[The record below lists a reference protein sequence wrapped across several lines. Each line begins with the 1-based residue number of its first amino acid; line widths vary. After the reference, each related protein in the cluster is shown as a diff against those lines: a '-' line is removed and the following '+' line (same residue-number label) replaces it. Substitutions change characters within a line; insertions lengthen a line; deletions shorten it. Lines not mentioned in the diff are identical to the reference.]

1 MLSLYLLN
9 SPHVRHS
16 EILVHANMPPKRG
29 STTRATGAARRGR
42 SSARGRG
49 QGSKEHNRVLSDIP
63 EESVPQVKTTPS
75 PEQNAT
81 QARGSKKRSFQDVAT
96 EKDAAS
102 VPAKRETR
110 AQAAKRVR
118 TESAAHE
125 SSPLSRAL
133 ADALEQGTC
142 KPFEE
147 VLQKAQHREDPGV
160 LPVDNAEPAS
170 DYIPSLNL
178 LFFVQLGNLDTDSDT
193 ENMTLALIDLTLA
206 EANWHTGL
214 SGLVQPV
221 ACFLLASLLTRK
233 QNLVEDV
240 AASVEMLGL
249 EYEQMVEGYKLLWEW
264 RENMS
269 GVVGEYAER
278 LAELP
283 DPALLLGQ
291 VRQEGSIQDQFQSM
305 EGLDERP
312 EPERGSEAIQV

>member
-1 MLSLYLLN
+1 
-9 SPHVRHS
+9 
-16 EILVHANMPPKRG
+16 MPPKRG
-29 STTRATGAARRGR
+29 STTRATGPARRGR

-49 QGSKEHNRVLSDIP
+49 QGSKEHSRALSDIP
-63 EESVPQVKTTPS
+63 EESMPQVKTTVS
-75 PEQNAT
+75 SEQNAT

-96 EKDAAS
+96 EEDTAS
-102 VPAKRETR
+102 APAKRETR
-110 AQAAKRVR
+110 AQAAKRMR
-118 TESAAHE
+118 TNSTAHE
-125 SSPLSRAL
+125 SSAMSRLL
-133 ADALEQGTC
+133 ADAVEQDI
-142 KPFEE
+142 PFEE
-147 VLQKAQHREDPGV
+147 DLQKAQQREDPGV
-160 LPVDNAEPAS
+160 LPIDDAEPAS

-193 ENMTLALIDLTLA
+193 ENITLALIDLTLA

-249 EYEQMVEGYKLLWEW
+249 EYEQMVEGYRLLWEW

-291 VRQEGSIQDQFQSM
+291 VRREESIQDHFESM
-305 EGLDERP
+305 VGLDERP
-312 EPERGSEAIQV
+312 EPERGSKTVQV